1 VRHEAHVGEFA
12 MHAAISRTALAAL
25 AFCAFGVTACTAQQS
40 ASQGASQN
48 APASGGPVEQGPP
61 NKRDAQPAFAGQT
74 RAPESKSQFSA
85 KTTVVAEGLSD
96 PWGMAILPGGEMLV
110 TERTG
115 KMWRITQ
122 AGAKT
127 EVTGTPE
134 VDARGQGGLLDVS
147 LSPDFATSRAV
158 YFTFS
163 EPRGDRT
170 NGTSLARGVLSAD
183 GSKLE
188 NVSVIFRQEPAW
200 ASTLHYGSNIEW
212 ASNGDLFLTLGE
224 RSMPQPRE
232 LAQDLSTHL
241 GKVLRLKADGTP
253 AEGNPFAGRDGAQ
266 PEIWSYGHRNVQGA
280 AIHPES
286 GKLWTVEHG
295 PRGGDEINIP
305 EAGKNYGWPVIIYG
319 IEYPG
324 GAVGEGITS
333 KDGMEQPVYYW
344 DPVIAPGD
352 MTFYTGDLFPWK
364 GDLLVAGLAS
374 GVVVRLEL
382 DGERVVAE
390 ERLFSDIGARIRD
403 VTQAPDGSLWLLTDE
418 SDGQLIHVTK
428 G

>member
-1 VRHEAHVGEFA
+1 
-12 MHAAISRTALAAL
+12 MLAAVSKSAL
-25 AFCAFGVTACTAQQS
+25 IAVICAFGAAACSAQETATP
-40 ASQGASQN
+40 N
-48 APASGGPVEQGPP
+48 TEAPTQAVAPSGTPVEQGPP

-74 RAPESKSQFSA
+74 RAPESKSQFTA
-85 KTTVVAEGLSD
+85 KTTVVVEGLSD
-96 PWGMAILPGGEMLV
+96 PWGMAILPDGAMLV

-115 KMWRITQ
+115 KMWRITA

-127 EVTGTPE
+127 EVTGMPE
-134 VDARGQGGLLDVS
+134 VDSRGQGGLLDVS
-147 LSPDFATSRAV
+147 LAPDFASSRTV

-163 EPRGDRT
+163 EPRGNRT
-170 NGTSLARGVLSAD
+170 NATSLARGVLAAD
-183 GSKLE
+183 GSKLD

-212 ASNGDLFLTLGE
+212 ASNGDLYLTLGE
-224 RSMPQPRE
+224 RSMPEPRQ

-241 GKVLRLKADGTP
+241 GKVLRLKPDGKPAD
-253 AEGNPFAGRDGAQ
+253 GNPFIDQDGAR

-280 AIHPES
+280 AIHPET

-305 EAGKNYGWPVIIYG
+305 EAGKNYGWPIIIYG
-319 IEYPG
+319 IEYAG
-324 GAVGEGITS
+324 GRVGEGITS

-352 MTFYTGDLFPWK
+352 MTFYTGDVFPWK

-374 GVVVRLEL
+374 GVVVRLDL
-382 DGERVVAE
+382 DGERVVGE
-390 ERLFSDIGARIRD
+390 ERLFDNIGARIRD